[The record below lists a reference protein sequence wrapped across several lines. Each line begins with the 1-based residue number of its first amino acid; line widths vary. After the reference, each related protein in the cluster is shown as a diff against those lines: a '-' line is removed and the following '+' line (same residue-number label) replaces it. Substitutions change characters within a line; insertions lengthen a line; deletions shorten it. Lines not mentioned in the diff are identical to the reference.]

1 MKQRLELIENVAA
14 RTRQRF
20 AGRGGVGQA
29 PSGELNAFIVQE
41 IRIALRSLENPYT
54 GVIRGWQGQGYQ
66 LDLCWWEDEENPE
79 AIVFGLAGA
88 ILDFEV
94 RKALGL
100 PS

>member
-1 MKQRLELIENVAA
+1 MEHRAELIDRIAG

-20 AGRGGVGQA
+20 SSRGGVEQA

-88 ILDFEV
+88 ILDHEV

-100 PS
+100 PG

>member
-1 MKQRLELIENVAA
+1 MDNRAQLVEKIAG

-20 AGRGGVGQA
+20 SVRGGVANA
-29 PSGELNAFIVQE
+29 PSGELNGYIVQE
-41 IRIALRSLENPYT
+41 IRMALRSLENPYN
-54 GVIRGWQGQGYQ
+54 GVIRGWTGQGYQ

-94 RKALGL
+94 RKALEL
-100 PS
+100 PG